1 MYKMVLIKNQTNKS
15 IEIKQNSTWTV
26 RAIDSTDEFVVQ
38 KNLPLMNQLD
48 FVKNMISLY
57 NLFFYV
63 DEPKKLII
71 FEP

>member
-1 MYKMVLIKNQTNKS
+1 MVLIKNQTNKS